1 MSNFSG
7 LRKPDFVAMNNEGK
21 LYVQVAETLK
31 GVDDDDT
38 KILNRELNPLK
49 RVDDNYEKIKL
60 TLDKIPKAN
69 EEGIK
74 IINALD
80 WLLDK

>member
-1 MSNFSG
+1 LSNFSG
-7 LRKPDFVAMNNEGK
+7 LRKIDFVAMNNEGK

>member
-1 MSNFSG
+1 
-7 LRKPDFVAMNNEGK
+7 MNNEGK